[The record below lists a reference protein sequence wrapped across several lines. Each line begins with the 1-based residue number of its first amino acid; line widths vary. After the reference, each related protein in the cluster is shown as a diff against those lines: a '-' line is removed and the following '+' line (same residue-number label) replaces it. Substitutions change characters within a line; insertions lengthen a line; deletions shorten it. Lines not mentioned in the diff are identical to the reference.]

1 MRFSRSS
8 VSRSGRAG
16 PASGGAPPGC
26 QSYTISPNAHMQ
38 RITRR
43 LFYSWY
49 LPSCS
54 RSCRRYRY
62 LLRVN
67 IYKSM
72 VSGRFSPT
80 HVPRIDTINIV
91 PNKMHM
97 SSFMTGTFSTYS
109 KTCCRSLWSWRKTGH
124 REDVIHGDLEAI
136 NQHEYVNEVRG
147 EDEPEEPD
155 IEYYA

>member
-1 MRFSRSS
+1 MRFSRFS

-16 PASGGAPPGC
+16 PASGGAPPSC
-26 QSYTISPNAHMQ
+26 QPYTISPNANMQ

-54 RSCRRYRY
+54 RNCRRYRY

-72 VSGRFSPT
+72 ASGIFSPT
-80 HVPRIDTINIV
+80 QVPLIDTINIV
-91 PNKMHM
+91 PNKMHT
-97 SSFMTGTFSTYS
+97 SSSITGAFSTYS
-109 KTCCRSLWSWRKTGH
+109 MTCCRSLWSWRKTGH
-124 REDVIHGDLEAI
+124 REDAI
-136 NQHEYVNEVRG
+136 NQNEYVNEARDK
-147 EDEPEEPD
+147 DEPEEPG
-155 IEYYA
+155 IECHV